1 MNATST
7 ESRSY
12 DQRARRDSIAIVGWI
27 FTWMLSLTISDKAA
41 LYGWW
46 SAEWITWL
54 SIIINAALGLWVVRT
69 YMRMLRNLDELQ
81 RQIQLNALAISLG
94 VSLVGSITYSLLV
107 TWGYITDE
115 EVSDIFVLMC
125 VSYSAAVL
133 YGQFRYR

>member
-1 MNATST
+1 MNTTST
-7 ESRSY
+7 ENQTY
-12 DQRARRDSIAIVGWI
+12 DQRARRDSLAIVGWI
-27 FTWMLSLTISDKAA
+27 FTWMLSLIISDKAA

-46 SAEWITWL
+46 STEWVTWL
-54 SIIINAALGLWVVRT
+54 SIVINAALGLWVVRS
-69 YMRMLRNLDELQ
+69 YMRMLKNLDELQ
-81 RQIQLNALAISLG
+81 RQIQLNALAVSLG

>member
-1 MNATST
+1 MITTSADNRT
-7 ESRSY
+7 Y
-12 DQRARRDSIAIVGWI
+12 DQRARRDSLAIVGWI
-27 FTWMLSLTISDKAA
+27 FTWMLSLVISDKAA

-54 SIIINAALGLWVVRT
+54 SIVINAALGLWVVRS

-94 VSLVGSITYSLLV
+94 VSLVGSISYSLLV

-133 YGQFRYR
+133 YGLFRYR

>member
-1 MNATST
+1 MNTTST
-7 ESRSY
+7 ENQTY
-12 DQRARRDSIAIVGWI
+12 DQRARRDSLAIVGWI
-27 FTWMLSLTISDKAA
+27 FTWMLSLVISDKAA

-54 SIIINAALGLWVVRT
+54 SIVINAALGLWVVRS
-69 YMRMLRNLDELQ
+69 YLRMLRNLDELQ